1 MMLIYRYIYI
11 HIYIHIGMYL
21 FPTASDVARLSLL
34 RGFKV

>member
-1 MMLIYRYIYI
+1 MYMYVCMYIYI
-11 HIYIHIGMYL
+11 YIGMYL